1 MARNDAPTVVAA
13 GTTISGTIEG
23 AEDILVQGAIKGSVR
38 LDGNLT
44 VEADARAD
52 ADIEATEVR
61 IHGILV
67 GNVTASALV
76 ELTKGARVIGD
87 LTAPQVIVEGGAGYR
102 GAIDM
107 GDLSGD
113 GGRSRPS
120 TPARKATPARQPAPA
135 PKAREAEP
143 EPDSDADA
151 GDEPEL
157 PAAASGK
164 KVSVKKRK

>member
-52 ADIEATEVR
+52 ADVEATEVR
-61 IHGILV
+61 VHGILV

-87 LTAPQVIVEGGAGYR
+87 LTAPQVIVEGGAAYR

-107 GDLSGD
+107 GDMSGD
-113 GGRSRPS
+113 AGRGRSSAP
-120 TPARKATPARQPAPA
+120 TRKAAPSRKAAPA
-135 PKAREAEP
+135 PKAKDP
-143 EPDSDADA
+143 EPAAEADA